1 MVAPPQRATLV
12 LEHISA
18 TDEGDVDDSVETWSV
33 VAYLVH
39 DSGARER
46 ATLCRC
52 RTRDEA
58 CQALQR
64 LWDGLTSKKAAGA

>member
-1 MVAPPQRATLV
+1 MDAPPQRATLV

-18 TDEGDVDDSVETWSV
+18 TDDVAVDDQGGTWSV
-33 VAYLVH
+33 VAYLIH

-52 RTRDEA
+52 RTRDQA
-58 CQALQR
+58 SKALQR
-64 LWDGLTSKKAAGA
+64 LWTGLMSQKITES

>member
-1 MVAPPQRATLV
+1 MEALAQRATLV

-18 TDEGDVDDSVETWSV
+18 TDDVATDDQGGTWCV
-33 VAYLVH
+33 VAYLIH

-46 ATLCRC
+46 ATLARC
-52 RTRDEA
+52 RTRNEA

-64 LWDGLTSKKAAGA
+64 LWTNLTRHKTTDS

>member
-1 MVAPPQRATLV
+1 VDAPPQRATLV

-18 TDEGDVDDSVETWSV
+18 TDEVDVEDKGGTWSV
-33 VAYLVH
+33 VAYLIH

-46 ATLCRC
+46 ATLTRC
-52 RTRDEA
+52 RTRNEA

-64 LWDGLTSKKAAGA
+64 LWTGLTG

>member
-1 MVAPPQRATLV
+1 MDAPPQRATLV

-18 TDEGDVDDSVETWSV
+18 TDEVAVDDEGGTWSV
-33 VAYLVH
+33 VAYLIH

-52 RTRDEA
+52 RTRAEA
-58 CQALQR
+58 SQALQR
-64 LWDGLTSKKAAGA
+64 LWTGLKTQKTAES